1 MIKLSFQEIKR
12 IDEKSRGIMIYF
24 SCALIYE
31 EDELHTY
38 FVFIN
43 DSTLVFKHEFDYFV
57 FAERNCSGD
66 ALQRRPLKTL
76 MQHLSSVQHRDT
88 FAHFFV

>member
-1 MIKLSFQEIKR
+1 MFPCDKVDLSSVLQEIKI
-12 IDEKSRGIMIYF
+12 IDEKSRGVMIYS

-43 DSTLVFKHEFDYFV
+43 DSTLVFKLEFDYLV

-66 ALQRRPLKTL
+66 ARQDRTG
-76 MQHLSSVQHRDT
+76 H
-88 FAHFFV
+88 

>member
-1 MIKLSFQEIKR
+1 
-12 IDEKSRGIMIYF
+12 MIYF

-43 DSTLVFKHEFDYFV
+43 DSTLVFKHEFDSFV
-57 FAERNCSGD
+57 FAEGNRSGE
-66 ALQRRPLKTL
+66 AIKTFL
-76 MQHLSSVQHRDT
+76 EM
-88 FAHFFV
+88 HFHAV